1 MSLHWLTPEHLALP
15 ESFTAGIGGHL
26 LVAQTLARRGLDTL
40 ETAQAFLDPQ
50 HYTPSSPFD
59 LPGMDRAVE
68 RLLAAIQKK
77 EAICVWGDFDVDGQ
91 TSTTVLVSALR
102 QLGAELSFHI
112 PVRERE
118 SHGINLPYLERV
130 IEAGARLVLTCDTG
144 VTAHAAVEFATS
156 RGVELIIT
164 DHHDLPSA
172 LPEAV
177 AVVNPKRLP
186 EGHPLGTLPGVGVAY
201 QLAAA
206 LFEATGSPGQAEQFL
221 DLVALGIVADLALL
235 HGDARYLL
243 QRGLLALRTTGRKGL
258 QALFEFAELDPTGLT
273 EEHIGFGIGPRL
285 NALGRLADANL
296 AVEFLTTQD
305 LSRARVIA
313 MQLEGLNAQ
322 RQLQTE
328 QVFQA
333 ACDQVTR
340 DPTLLEP
347 AALVLSNPT
356 WPAGVI
362 GIVASR
368 LVERYR
374 RPAVLIAAPTGE
386 VARGSARSVEGCN
399 ITAAIAAHA
408 DMLLNF
414 GGHPMAAGLAIL
426 PERIPDFRRAL
437 SRTVAAM
444 LGEAQLEPSL
454 QLDGELPPAELSLDL
469 VADLERLAP
478 FGAGN
483 PPLTLAARRLRMKS
497 QTLIGR
503 HNEHRQLIVEDEG
516 EMSYKLIWW
525 GGGTWPIPEWLEGQT
540 AFDLAY
546 TARTS
551 DYRGQPE
558 VQIEWIDVQPAA
570 GQAIEVMTK
579 PVIAIQDYRRAA
591 HPLLVLRR
599 LVVGGDV
606 QVWAEGEARQ
616 KLAQAGVTASAR
628 HTLEPG
634 LALAIWTIPPGREEL
649 QAALAAVT
657 PLTIYLFAI
666 EPETGVPERFLER
679 LAGLVKY
686 ALNAKQGRVDLV
698 ALSAAVAQSESAV
711 RAGLA
716 WLHSRGSVVILG
728 QSGGQWLLGVG
739 EGREQPDAAEQL
751 ARVKE
756 ALAESAAF
764 RAYYQRLD
772 AEGMTVFIS

>member
-1 MSLHWLTPEHLALP
+1 MLRWN
-15 ESFTAGIGGHL
+15 L
-26 LVAQTLARRGLDTL
+26 L
-40 ETAQAFLDPQ
+40 QA
-50 HYTPSSPFD
+50 
-59 LPGMDRAVE
+59 
-68 RLLAAIQKK
+68 
-77 EAICVWGDFDVDGQ
+77 
-91 TSTTVLVSALR
+91 
-102 QLGAELSFHI
+102 AEF
-112 PVRERE
+112 
-118 SHGINLPYLERV
+118 
-130 IEAGARLVLTCDTG
+130 
-144 VTAHAAVEFATS
+144 
-156 RGVELIIT
+156 ELIIT
-164 DHHDLPSA
+164 DHHDLPPA

-243 QRGLLALRTTGRKGL
+243 QRGLPALRSTGRKGL

-313 MQLEGLNAQ
+313 MQLEGFNAQ

-333 ACDQVTR
+333 ACDQVAR

-386 VARGSARSVEGCN
+386 IARGSARSVEGCN
-399 ITAAIAAHA
+399 ITAAIAAQA

-437 SRTVAAM
+437 SKTVAAM

-525 GGGTWPIPEWLEGQT
+525 GGGTWPLPEWIESGV
-540 AFDLAY
+540 FDLAY
-546 TARTS
+546 SARTS
-551 DYRGQPE
+551 NYRGQPE
-558 VQIEWIDVQPAA
+558 VQIEWIDAQPAE

-579 PVIAIQDYRRAA
+579 PVIAIQDYRHAHTSPAGFAA
-591 HPLLVLRR
+591 AAGRGR
-599 LVVGGDV
+599 C
-606 QVWAEGEARQ
+606 
-616 KLAQAGVTASAR
+616 AGVGRRGGAPEAGSGGNHRRRSACPR
-628 HTLEPG
+628 ARTSAGDLDDSPG
-634 LALAIWTIPPGREEL
+634 WEEL
-649 QAALAAVT
+649 QAALAAVN
-657 PLTIYLFAI
+657 PQTIYLFAI

-686 ALNAKQGRVDLV
+686 ALNAKQGRVNL
-698 ALSAAVAQSESAV
+698 AAMAAAVAQSESAV

-716 WLHSRGSVVILG
+716 WLHSRGTCCDSGPIWRAMAAW
-728 QSGGQWLLGVG
+728 SGGRPRAAGCSRAARQG
-739 EGREQPDAAEQL
+739 EG
-751 ARVKE
+751 
-756 ALAESAAF
+756 SAG
-764 RAYYQRLD
+764 RIRCLPRLLS
-772 AEGMTVFIS
+772 TVGR